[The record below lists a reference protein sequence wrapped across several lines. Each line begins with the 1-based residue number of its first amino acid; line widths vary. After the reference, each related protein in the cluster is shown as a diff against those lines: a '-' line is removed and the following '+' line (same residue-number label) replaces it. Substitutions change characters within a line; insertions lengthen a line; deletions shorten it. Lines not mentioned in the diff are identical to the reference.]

1 MSKPTKRPLTGF
13 LETGSVTF
21 WVISRDGW
29 QIVCRPHVV
38 TGRVRVSTGPWV
50 PPDLLA
56 RMVPIEGDLED
67 LACR

>member
-1 MSKPTKRPLTGF
+1 M
-13 LETGSVTF
+13 TF

-50 PPDLLA
+50 PPELLA